1 MNYELDSTMYN
12 GKHILSQK
20 QWEKNTIVISNNKH
34 NIDNI
39 DNIFT
44 YFRCFCCKIKIICE

>member
-1 MNYELDSTMYN
+1 MDYELDSTMYN
-12 GKHILSQK
+12 GKPILSQK

-34 NIDNI
+34 NIDNF
-39 DNIFT
+39 FT